1 MRQND
6 TINILL
12 LVFCILLLGFVYVNS
27 VILDDQDRQREE
39 RSLNMEQPI
48 DDKMLETE
56 HEMLEPTIR

>member
-48 DDKMLETE
+48 NEKTLNEE
-56 HEMLEPTIR
+56 GEMLTPAIR